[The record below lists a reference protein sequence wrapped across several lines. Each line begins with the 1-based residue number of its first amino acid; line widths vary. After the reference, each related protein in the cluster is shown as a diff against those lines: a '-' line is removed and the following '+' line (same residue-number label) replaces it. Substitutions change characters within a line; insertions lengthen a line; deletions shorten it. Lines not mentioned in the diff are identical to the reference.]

1 MCKYNTVIFDLDGTL
16 TDPAIGITNSVAYAL
31 KKWGIEVADRKELYK
46 FIGPPLLDSFG
57 NYYGFSREDSER
69 AVGYFR
75 EYFSTKG
82 MFENSVYND
91 IPEVLSELRT
101 RGKKLIVATSKAEVF
116 AKQILEYF
124 GLDGYFDFVSGA
136 TLDSSRVE
144 KADVIDYALKSCGV
158 DNISDIVM
166 IGDREFDVFGAK
178 HFGMDSVGVL
188 YGYGSC
194 EELAAAGATY
204 IAEKPLDILNFVK

>member
-136 TLDSSRVE
+136 TLDSSMVE